1 MSGFRPS
8 AIKKRHLLLLIL
20 LALFSFSCS
29 FDYEEATVEEELSEE
44 IPDTVMLKFS
54 QTVVEE
60 DGSMIRLEAE
70 KAEVYE
76 KQEKMI
82 ALGISFQEFNEAGEL
97 ITEGKAEKA
106 VYYTDTENAE
116 FSGSILF
123 FLPQEDST
131 LTAEAISWEDET
143 RRLTTPPG
151 VSVQLQRKDGSF
163 ISGQDLVA
171 DLRSMIV
178 EFGKAVSGRIVV
190 SEENTSTDESAKE

>member
-1 MSGFRPS
+1 MMNAHKSLASSG
-8 AIKKRHLLLLIL
+8 KKLSLMLLLVC
-20 LALFSFSCS
+20 ALSCS

-70 KAEVYE
+70 RAEVYE

-82 ALGISFQEFNEAGEL
+82 ALGISFQEFDENGEL

-106 VYYTDTENAE
+106 VYQTDTDNAE

-123 FLPQEDST
+123 FLPQEEST
-131 LTAEAISWEDET
+131 LVTDAISWEDET
-143 RRLTTPPG
+143 KRLKTPPG
-151 VSVQLQRKDGSF
+151 VSVLLQREDGSY
-163 ISGQDLVA
+163 IEGQELVA
-171 DLRSMIV
+171 DLRNMIV
-178 EFGKAVSGRIVV
+178 EFGRSVSGRIVIAE
-190 SEENTSTDESAKE
+190 SETSENPRD